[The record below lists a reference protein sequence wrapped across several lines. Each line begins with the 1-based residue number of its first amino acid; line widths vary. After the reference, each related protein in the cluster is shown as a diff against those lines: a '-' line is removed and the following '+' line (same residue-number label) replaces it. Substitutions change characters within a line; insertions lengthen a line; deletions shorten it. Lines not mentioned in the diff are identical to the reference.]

1 MQRLRER
8 TAGRGVASVHG
19 RGLIVGLAFDGGESQ
34 ALLVMRQLLG
44 RGWIVLTG
52 GALGDVVTL
61 TPPLDIEESL
71 LDAFT
76 DTLVDVLGG

>member
-1 MQRLRER
+1 
-8 TAGRGVASVHG
+8 
-19 RGLIVGLAFDGGESQ
+19 LIVGLAFDGGESQ

-61 TPPLDIEESL
+61 TPPLDIEEAL